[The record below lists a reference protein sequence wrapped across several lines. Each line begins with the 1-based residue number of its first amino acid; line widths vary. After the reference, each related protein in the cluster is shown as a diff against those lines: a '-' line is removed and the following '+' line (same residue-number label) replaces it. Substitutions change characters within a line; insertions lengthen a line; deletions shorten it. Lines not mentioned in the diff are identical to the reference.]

1 MADFTTANLEG
12 ANELLNKTLT
22 DALALKDQLVASH
35 GDDATALLNSL
46 QSKVADLES
55 SLLNMIP
62 ELPTVPNVNM
72 QGEFA
77 GLADIDIS
85 TPAGLEQYTT
95 QVANITSQF
104 GTAMADKGLDI
115 DSLASKIQTGGDVG
129 DLLPNLQLPD
139 GESLPIELPANIS
152 LPSVEAVTETISK
165 TSKDGVS
172 LVTEEIKVSVEESPG
187 YTKVTK
193 TVTKTTTTNPKTV
206 TNTTTKEKLRVSDTG
221 GETKSWRSSE
231 TQEER
236 DKAYREDLLAEY
248 KKNRTI
254 LPGFYEDK
262 TYRGVPLP
270 LQRFSDSYIQS
281 LHERANG
288 YETLADGK
296 GGVFKHWQDP
306 PERPYLSKGK
316 TLRLFQSA
324 TYDKGIEDGLDE
336 EIAFKD
342 AQYEGDWDWKK
353 DADGRIYYDR
363 RYKKL
368 KLV

>member
-104 GTAMADKGLDI
+104 GTAMTDKGLDI
-115 DSLASKIQTGGDVG
+115 DSLATQIQSGEDVG

-139 GESLPIELPANIS
+139 GETLPIELPSNIS
-152 LPSVEAVTETISK
+152 LPSKEAVIETISK

-172 LVTEEIKVSVEESPG
+172 LATEEIKVSVEESPG

-206 TNTTTKEKLRVSDTG
+206 TDTTTKEKLRVSDTG

-231 TQEER
+231 TDEDREKR
-236 DKAYREDLLAEY
+236 YREDKLAEY
-248 KKNRTI
+248 KRNRTI
-254 LPGFYEDK
+254 IPGFYEDK

-270 LQRFSDSYIQS
+270 LQRFKDSTIKMY
-281 LHERANG
+281 HERANG
-288 YETLADGK
+288 YETLDNGSK
-296 GGVFKHWQDP
+296 YWQDP
-306 PERPYLSKGK
+306 PERPYLPKGK

-324 TYDKGIEDGLDE
+324 TYDKGIEAGLDE
-336 EIAFKD
+336 DIAFRD